1 MHHSGTAAAAPF
13 TERGMT
19 PCGACMPG
27 LWRRLSTRLRRSSG
41 GGGPAAWVPQGG
53 RSTFRRHAAHDRRAK
68 DEQHC
73 IDHDPIRNHVAFLLW
88 TNMAGRVGAGRQ
100 ARCDGRHTTVG
111 FPLQRNPSIGARFRS
126 NMLWFSMARQRI
138 CRRFATRISRYAAR
152 PLPFRLHDV
161 KQPASRL
168 LPRSTSRSRGACL
181 RPGSLPSLVSFV
193 PSLVAASPPG

>member
-1 MHHSGTAAAAPF
+1 MSGLVAVIDAPF
-13 TERGMT
+13 AEA
-19 PCGACMPG
+19 PA
-27 LWRRLSTRLRRSSG
+27 

-73 IDHDPIRNHVAFLLW
+73 IDHDPIRNHVAFLLR
-88 TNMAGRVGAGRQ
+88 TNMSGRVEARWQ

-111 FPLQRNPSIGARFRS
+111 FALKRNPSIGARFRS
-126 NMLWFSMARQRI
+126 NLPAPMISSATFRDHAARVV
-138 CRRFATRISRYAAR
+138 SRSRAKAGGGTAR

-181 RPGSLPSLVSFV
+181 RPGSLPCLFSFV

>member
-1 MHHSGTAAAAPF
+1 MLGLVAVIAAPS
-13 TERGMT
+13 
-19 PCGACMPG
+19 PK
-27 LWRRLSTRLRRSSG
+27 LRQ

-73 IDHDPIRNHVAFLLW
+73 IDHDPIRNHVAFLLR
-88 TNMAGRVGAGRQ
+88 TNMAARLEARWQ

-111 FPLQRNPSIGARFRS
+111 FALKRNPSIGARFRS
-126 NMLWFSMARQRI
+126 NLPAPMIWSEKSATFRDHTARVVS
-138 CRRFATRISRYAAR
+138 CSRAKAGGGTPR

-161 KQPASRL
+161 KQPTSRL

-181 RPGSLPSLVSFV
+181 RPGSLPCLFSFV
-193 PSLVAASPPG
+193 PSLVAASPLG